1 MVNTMSSPTQIL
13 LLALSGFLVISLF
26 LEFSGNREIIPI
38 LFAIS
43 LIVLYFW
50 RGNFVDG
57 LGAISKSRDIKLIAL
72 FALFAISSL
81 QIHTFEVLW
90 GFCKVGW
97 GTAYHAGFRFGH
109 ALAGLV

>member
-1 MVNTMSSPTQIL
+1 MVNTMFSPTQIL
-13 LLALSGFLVISLF
+13 LLALLAFLAISLS

-38 LFAIS
+38 LFAAS

-50 RGNFVDG
+50 RDNFADG
-57 LGAISKSRDIKLIAL
+57 LGVIPNSRDIRLIAL

>member
-1 MVNTMSSPTQIL
+1 MFSPTQML
-13 LLALSGFLVISLF
+13 LLALSVFMAASLF
-26 LEFSGNREIIPI
+26 FEFSGNREIIPI
-38 LFAIS
+38 LFVGS

-50 RGNFVDG
+50 RDNFLDG
-57 LGAISKSRDIKLIAL
+57 LGISSKSRDVRLIAL

-90 GFCKVGW
+90 GFSKVGW